1 MDASHTANVCGCLKT
16 FALCTQVFT
25 KGGCV
30 SSEFRA
36 KQKNMFEPRRME
48 SGGDI
53 QGPAARSVVFSV
65 GEVMLLDA
73 NSLKA
78 SSIGTPCHN
87 FVIVH
92 WLPFG
97 EPEKSELWYR
107 CNNAKRFFSVLTC
120 FKFLVAYELQARVRC
135 CYICGEIYDNQ
146 LYISANLAQL
156 QEIMKTFTI
165 VHIWCSGMDAQ
176 K

>member
-1 MDASHTANVCGCLKT
+1 MDTSHTVNVCGCLKT
-16 FALCTQVFT
+16 FALCTRVFT

-36 KQKNMFEPRRME
+36 NQKNMFEPRRME

-73 NSLKA
+73 NCLTA
-78 SSIGTPCHN
+78 SNTDTPCHN
-87 FVIVH
+87 FDTVL

-97 EPEKSELWYR
+97 ELEKSEL
-107 CNNAKRFFSVLTC
+107 
-120 FKFLVAYELQARVRC
+120 
-135 CYICGEIYDNQ
+135 
-146 LYISANLAQL
+146 
-156 QEIMKTFTI
+156 
-165 VHIWCSGMDAQ
+165 
-176 K
+176 